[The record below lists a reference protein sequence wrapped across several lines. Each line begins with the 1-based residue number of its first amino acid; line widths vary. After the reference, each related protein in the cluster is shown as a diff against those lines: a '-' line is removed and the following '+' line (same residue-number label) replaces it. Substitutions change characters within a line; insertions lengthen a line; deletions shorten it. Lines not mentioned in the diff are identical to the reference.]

1 MIAELLRSI
10 PHVSDARTGTLV
22 QSSSAQASQTA
33 GAGLSAGTLILCVL
47 MLLILVACALTAFKI
62 YVAIRGGKIAQGWLF
77 FVAGFGL
84 LGLAQ
89 LVLFAA
95 QTGFIPV
102 SQVWGDSLRAI
113 ALVAF
118 LVGAGR
124 LRKLL
129 T

>member
-10 PHVSDARTGTLV
+10 LHVSGAGAGTLV
-22 QSSSAQASQTA
+22 QSSSAQASPPA
-33 GAGLSAGTLILCVL
+33 GAGFSAGTLILCVL

-62 YVAIRGGKIAQGWLF
+62 YVAIRGGKIAQGWLW

-95 QTGFIPV
+95 QTGFLPV
-102 SQVWGDSLRAI
+102 SQMWGDSLRAI

>member
-1 MIAELLRSI
+1 MIAELLKSI
-10 PHVSDARTGTLV
+10 LHVSGAGAGTLA
-22 QSSSAQASQTA
+22 QSSSAQASQPA
-33 GAGLSAGTLILCVL
+33 GVGFSAGTLILCVL

-62 YVAIRGGKIAQGWLF
+62 YVAIRGGKIAQGWLW

-95 QTGFIPV
+95 QTGFLPV
-102 SQVWGDSLRAI
+102 SQMWGDSLRAI

-118 LVGAGR
+118 LVGTGR